1 MNNFT
6 RITYGRKSSVPENA
20 ALLSFRHAFSLPE
33 AAKKEAVRDALI
45 SVFQK
50 LIPSVSQNGIILGH
64 LKGSIQAGGARLGLS
79 ATRAD
84 AIDQTP
90 GPGWEELDTLQDFEI
105 RVSLLSST
113 PCPITQEQME
123 EMIVNMI

>member
-45 SVFQK
+45 GVFQK

-64 LKGSIQAGGARLGLS
+64 LKGSIQAGGALLGLS
-79 ATRAD
+79 P
-84 AIDQTP
+84 P
-90 GPGWEELDTLQDFEI
+90 GPMPSIRLPAPAGRNWTLCRILKSES
-105 RVSLLSST
+105 VC
-113 PCPITQEQME
+113 CPSHP
-123 EMIVNMI
+123 VRLRRNRWRK